1 MIAALTTHYCRNL
14 ACRMSGLDVGDRRIG
29 LAFGDT
35 DVSIGMPAGVLE
47 RTEIGADVEA
57 VLREARERDAGVLV
71 VGMPY
76 TLRGE
81 RGPQA
86 EAVETFVAALRA
98 ATDLDVVTV
107 DERFST
113 AEAQARMADARPPAG
128 RKKPRRPPKGAD
140 DAAAAAIIVTRW
152 LAQGHSP

>member
-1 MIAALTTHYCRNL
+1 MRAL
-14 ACRMSGLDVGDRRIG
+14 GLDVGEARIG

-35 DVSIGMPAGVLE
+35 DVRIALPAGVIE
-47 RTEIGADVEA
+47 RTATEADIEA
-57 VLREARERDAGVLV
+57 VLREARSRDAGVLV

-76 TLRGE
+76 TLRGT

-86 EAVETFVAALRA
+86 ESVEAFVAALRA

-113 AEAQARMADARPPAG
+113 AEAQQAMAAASGPAG
-128 RKKPRRPPKGAD
+128 RGKSRRPAKSAD
-140 DAAAAAIIVTRW
+140 DAAAAAVIVTRW
-152 LAQGHSP
+152 LDKGAALDP